1 MYVAALPAQERRAGR
16 GARPAPAALHARAR
30 RLHAARR
37 TRVLLRGAA
46 PLGLALLASAAARAD
61 QKDIEYVAEHLP
73 EVAMDN
79 RYASLPVWRS
89 SAAGRGALALGY
101 SRTRSGELRL
111 AGPMLSGSWTWR
123 AQGTWTA
130 TAFAFLDELAF
141 SGEGD
146 LRPLRSVA
154 LPAVPLPLPAPARFD
169 GGDGTLRHFGAG
181 VAFATER
188 DGPRL
193 GPHRWVAGLQVERA
207 SLRGYGY
214 RWQILAGPA
223 AGTRGSIGFD
233 ADYDHLTPFAGL
245 EFPRQFG
252 RWTGAARAAG
262 SAAATSRRVHA
273 DVGARLCAPGRH
285 RQRRQRQALR
295 RRLARARRRADA
307 RAERAEPRSR
317 RDGDPGDARAR
328 GASRHRCQPAAERR
342 LAILSAGVTARPTR
356 RTGCAVVAD
365 SPP

>member
-1 MYVAALPAQERRAGR
+1 MHAAALPAQERRAGR

-252 RWTGAARAAG
+252 RWTLAPHVLLAVPLPRRGVFTQMSGPGFALQGDTDSAGNGKHFGDASLALGVELTHEPSGLSLDLGAT
-262 SAAATSRRVHA
+262 AT
-273 DVGARLCAPGRH
+273 
-285 RQRRQRQALR
+285 QATL
-295 RRLARARRRADA
+295 
-307 RAERAEPRSR
+307 ERAVHR
-317 RDGDPGDARAR
+317 GIDANLLLNVGWRF
-328 GASRHRCQPAAERR
+328 
-342 LAILSAGVTARPTR
+342 
-356 RTGCAVVAD
+356 
-365 SPP
+365 